1 MGFLRELNSGY
12 RAQLAW
18 VAAHEQIMPRSGYVG
33 ITLFLQQ
40 HYYDLFQ
47 GGFMMAGTDSVIDTL
62 SSVVSKAASGSVSE
76 DLKSEIGRS
85 LNTEFSKILE
95 KLNVKPVES
104 KVISINAFGQMGETG
119 ILFGSISEQA
129 SRLINEKIV
138 QLIQN
143 PSTLLSGQTEMKVN
157 FQKTID
163 LSPVQIM
170 FPSDM
175 GLPVQVE
182 LNAPVTVS
190 LLGRASI
197 KPLSM
202 IPSIDISGKA
212 LLTTQFSAHVGTI
225 CPFTREFV
233 VSGINQHSIINVPG
247 AMEVKLDIPS
257 QKLSVMVRPVS
268 QVAGEVPVG
277 HYHIQPYTTVGQIN
291 KLETLT
297 QTSALKPIRS
307 VSERKRTSLSFGGF
321 FGLGLETM
329 IETESSYIDN
339 RSLIELVQIYKNPIN
354 MMVFGWTSPALSEH
368 LTPSIRYHK
377 MTTLLHPAQ
386 TSTKEIGIEIKI
398 GAATKVSGESAIK
411 YHTLKQQ
418 SLSSL
423 SQELIS
429 EIKTNPTLKKLIS
442 AISPLKVVS
451 QTLESV
457 HGHERRQQSLKEVMS
472 HLETSKVSEG
482 ELTALTLT
490 TSLILKSTR
499 PRTFTYT
506 LTAAHGSRN
515 SGSSKIH
522 HEWNLMLESQIP
534 QTQLKKVSVSG
545 KLTMPILPMWNI
557 EHIRNSLINFEY
569 ENKMALTLANG
580 KTSEIITTGTAKTSE
595 EQKSFSSMSSEAKQL
610 RNLIATRTTGASSKL
625 IAELEEIVRIQAS
638 TLDKVV
644 FQTEYVNVPRSFEV
658 AQSKVINFL
667 KAYLYP
673 CYCPS
678 ASTVESH
685 QFESLRYKSTVQVS
699 FHQQTPSFDLE
710 IVRPTEKIFFR
721 NVRVSY
727 PYNLFFPLS
736 AIRNNVRLAANQLVS
751 GSVLSTKTCT
761 ISGFNMNKF
770 NGQNLWIPT
779 NLPIGTIADGITIA
793 LDASNFHR
801 FGVIARC
808 DSFMPIRRTQW
819 ETIVLLKKDTVV
831 INKDTNVLVNDRPV
845 TGITTGKPVI
855 VKGISGQP
863 IATLEKTSD
872 GVIILRAPR
881 FNLGEVRTN
890 GYKIEVIPSVEMKN
904 KLGGLCG
911 NFMKPIVSQTATSQC
926 VMSKPE
932 LEVASWMIPSASSSS
947 VSSSVPSHL
956 MSELKKETEMCS
968 KVMVQPTKVAKAY
981 KAATGRCTILRHL
994 IMQRP
999 GKMCFSKVPVTQCGP
1014 SCKSQGSEM
1023 TVKPVPFT
1031 CLPLG
1036 RQAEHYMN
1044 KVQSG
1049 EPTPE
1054 LASMETSYT
1063 SEMRQPAHCV
1073 HALVSSVRGF

>member
-1 MGFLRELNSGY
+1 MK
-12 RAQLAW
+12 
-18 VAAHEQIMPRSGYVG
+18 H
-33 ITLFLQQ
+33 
-40 HYYDLFQ
+40 
-47 GGFMMAGTDSVIDTL
+47 L
-62 SSVVSKAASGSVSE
+62 S
-76 DLKSEIGRS
+76 
-85 LNTEFSKILE
+85 TM
-95 KLNVKPVES
+95 
-104 KVISINAFGQMGETG
+104 FG
-119 ILFGSISEQA
+119 
-129 SRLINEKIV
+129 
-138 QLIQN
+138 
-143 PSTLLSGQTEMKVN
+143 EM
-157 FQKTID
+157 
-163 LSPVQIM
+163 L
-170 FPSDM
+170 
-175 GLPVQVE
+175 
-182 LNAPVTVS
+182 
-190 LLGRASI
+190 
-197 KPLSM
+197 
-202 IPSIDISGKA
+202 
-212 LLTTQFSAHVGTI
+212 
-225 CPFTREFV
+225 
-233 VSGINQHSIINVPG
+233 
-247 AMEVKLDIPS
+247 
-257 QKLSVMVRPVS
+257 
-268 QVAGEVPVG
+268 
-277 HYHIQPYTTVGQIN
+277 
-291 KLETLT
+291 
-297 QTSALKPIRS
+297 
-307 VSERKRTSLSFGGF
+307 
-321 FGLGLETM
+321 GLGIRAEL
-329 IETESSYIDN
+329 ETESGFFDMRSVDEYIA
-339 RSLIELVQIYKNPIN
+339 IYKNPLN
-354 MMVFGWTSPALSEH
+354 LMVFGWTSPALSEH
-368 LTPSIRYHK
+368 LTPSVRYHK

-398 GAATKVSGESAIK
+398 GAATKVSGESTIK

-482 ELTALTLT
+482 ELTGLTLT

-515 SGSSKIH
+515 SGSSKIL

-580 KTSEIITTGTAKTSE
+580 KTSEIITTGTAKSY
-595 EQKSFSSMSSEAKQL
+595 EAKQL

-673 CYCPS
+673 YYCPS

-751 GSVLSTKTCT
+751 GSVLSTKTCAINGLAMT
-761 ISGFNMNKF
+761 KF
-770 NGQNLWIPT
+770 NGQSLHMPEHIERGMV
-779 NLPIGTIADGITIA
+779 LAV
-793 LDASNFHR
+793 DASNFHR
-801 FGVIARC
+801 FGVYAR
-808 DSFMPIRRTQW
+808 SESGNKWPTLW
-819 ETIVLLKKDTVV
+819 ETTVALKKNIVV
-831 INKDTNVLVNDRPV
+831 INPVSSKVLVNDRPV
-845 TGITTGKPVI
+845 TGITTGKPTI
-855 VKGISGQP
+855 VKGFSGQP
-863 IATLEKTSD
+863 IATLEKTTD

-881 FNLGEVRTN
+881 FNLEEVRTN
-890 GYKIEVIPSVEMKN
+890 GVKIEVIPSVEMKN
-904 KLGGLCG
+904 KLSGMCG
-911 NFMKPIVSQTATSQC
+911 NFMKPIVSQTVTSQC

-932 LEVASWMIPSASSSS
+932 LEVAS
-947 VSSSVPSHL
+947 
-956 MSELKKETEMCS
+956 
-968 KVMVQPTKVAKAY
+968 
-981 KAATGRCTILRHL
+981 
-994 IMQRP
+994 
-999 GKMCFSKVPVTQCGP
+999 
-1014 SCKSQGSEM
+1014 
-1023 TVKPVPFT
+1023 
-1031 CLPLG
+1031 
-1036 RQAEHYMN
+1036 
-1044 KVQSG
+1044 
-1049 EPTPE
+1049 
-1054 LASMETSYT
+1054 
-1063 SEMRQPAHCV
+1063 
-1073 HALVSSVRGF
+1073 

>member
-1 MGFLRELNSGY
+1 MG
-12 RAQLAW
+12 
-18 VAAHEQIMPRSGYVG
+18 
-33 ITLFLQQ
+33 
-40 HYYDLFQ
+40 
-47 GGFMMAGTDSVIDTL
+47 
-62 SSVVSKAASGSVSE
+62 
-76 DLKSEIGRS
+76 
-85 LNTEFSKILE
+85 EFSKILE

-104 KVISINAFGQMGETG
+104 KVMSINAFGQMGETG

-190 LLGRASI
+190 LLGKASI

-202 IPSIDISGKA
+202 IPSVDISGKA

-368 LTPSIRYHK
+368 LTPSVRYHK

-457 HGHERRQQSLKEVMS
+457 HGHERRQQSLKEVIS

-482 ELTALTLT
+482 ELTGLTLT

-610 RNLIATRTTGASSKL
+610 RNLIATRTTSASSKL

-673 CYCPS
+673 YYCPS

-736 AIRNNVRLAANQLVS
+736 AIRNNVRLATNQLFS
-751 GSVLSTKTCT
+751 GSVLSTKTCAVNGHHMT
-761 ISGFNMNKF
+761 KF
-770 NGQNLWIPT
+770 NGQSLVIPT
-779 NLPIGTIADGITIA
+779 GVGNTGNSFALA
-793 LDASNFHR
+793 LDVSNFHR
-801 FGVIARC
+801 FGVIIEAE
-808 DSFMPIRRTQW
+808 SGNKWGTLVF
-819 ETIVLLKKDTVV
+819 LKNNLVE
-831 INKDTNVLVNDRPV
+831 INPVSSKVLVNNRPV
-845 TGITTGKPVI
+845 TGITTGKPTI
-855 VKGISGQP
+855 VKGRSGQP
-863 IATLEKTSD
+863 IATLEKTTD
-872 GVIILRAPR
+872 GVVILKAPR
-881 FNLGEVRTN
+881 FNLEEVRTN
-890 GYKIEVIPSVEMKN
+890 GKKIEVIPSVEMKN
-904 KLGGLCG
+904 KLSGMCG
-911 NFMKPIVSQTATSQC
+911 NFMKPIVSQTVTSQC
-926 VMSKPE
+926 VLSKPE
-932 LEVASWMIPSASSSS
+932 LEVASWMIPSVSSSS

-994 IMQRP
+994 TMQRP

-1036 RQAEHYMN
+1036 RQAEHYMT

-1049 EPTPE
+1049 EPMPE

-1063 SEMRQPAHCV
+1063 TEMRQPAHCV

>member
-1 MGFLRELNSGY
+1 MG
-12 RAQLAW
+12 
-18 VAAHEQIMPRSGYVG
+18 
-33 ITLFLQQ
+33 
-40 HYYDLFQ
+40 
-47 GGFMMAGTDSVIDTL
+47 
-62 SSVVSKAASGSVSE
+62 
-76 DLKSEIGRS
+76 
-85 LNTEFSKILE
+85 
-95 KLNVKPVES
+95 
-104 KVISINAFGQMGETG
+104 
-119 ILFGSISEQA
+119 
-129 SRLINEKIV
+129 
-138 QLIQN
+138 
-143 PSTLLSGQTEMKVN
+143 
-157 FQKTID
+157 
-163 LSPVQIM
+163 
-170 FPSDM
+170 
-175 GLPVQVE
+175 
-182 LNAPVTVS
+182 
-190 LLGRASI
+190 
-197 KPLSM
+197 
-202 IPSIDISGKA
+202 
-212 LLTTQFSAHVGTI
+212 
-225 CPFTREFV
+225 
-233 VSGINQHSIINVPG
+233 
-247 AMEVKLDIPS
+247 
-257 QKLSVMVRPVS
+257 SVMVRPVS

-307 VSERKRTSLSFGGF
+307 VSERKHSSLSFGGF

-329 IETESSYIDN
+329 IETESSYVDN

-368 LTPSIRYHK
+368 LTPSVRYHK

-457 HGHERRQQSLKEVMS
+457 LGHERRQQSLKEVIS
-472 HLETSKVSEG
+472 HLETPKVSEG

-506 LTAAHGSRN
+506 LTAAHGSRTN

-522 HEWNLMLESQIP
+522 HEWNLMLESQMP

-545 KLTMPILPMWNI
+545 KLTMPILPIWNI
-557 EHIRNSLINFEY
+557 EHIRNSLINFEF

-625 IAELEEIVRIQAS
+625 MAELEEIVRIQAS

-673 CYCPS
+673 YYCPS

-710 IVRPTEKIFFR
+710 IVRPAEKVFFR

-751 GSVLSTKTCT
+751 GSVLSTYGHCT
-761 ISGFNMNKF
+761 ITGNHVIMF
-770 NGQNLWIPT
+770 NGQSVDIPDPMT
-779 NLPIGTIADGITIA
+779 RSELGLVLAFDT
-793 LDASNFHR
+793 SNFQR
-801 FGVIARC
+801 FGVYA
-808 DSFMPIRRTQW
+808 MPIGGAGNKW
-819 ETIVLLKKDTVV
+819 ETIVYLKKNTVV
-831 INKDTNVLVNDRPV
+831 INPVESRFLVNDRPV

-855 VKGISGQP
+855 VKDVSGQP
-863 IATLEKTSD
+863 IASLEKTTD
-872 GVIILRAPR
+872 GVVILKAPR
-881 FNLGEVRTN
+881 FN
-890 GYKIEVIPSVEMKN
+890 
-904 KLGGLCG
+904 
-911 NFMKPIVSQTATSQC
+911 F
-926 VMSKPE
+926 
-932 LEVASWMIPSASSSS
+932 
-947 VSSSVPSHL
+947 
-956 MSELKKETEMCS
+956 
-968 KVMVQPTKVAKAY
+968 
-981 KAATGRCTILRHL
+981 LR
-994 IMQRP
+994 
-999 GKMCFSKVPVTQCGP
+999 SGP
-1014 SCKSQGSEM
+1014 M
-1023 TVKPVPFT
+1023 
-1031 CLPLG
+1031 
-1036 RQAEHYMN
+1036 A
-1044 KVQSG
+1044 
-1049 EPTPE
+1049 
-1054 LASMETSYT
+1054 
-1063 SEMRQPAHCV
+1063 
-1073 HALVSSVRGF
+1073 

>member
-1 MGFLRELNSGY
+1 MG
-12 RAQLAW
+12 
-18 VAAHEQIMPRSGYVG
+18 
-33 ITLFLQQ
+33 
-40 HYYDLFQ
+40 
-47 GGFMMAGTDSVIDTL
+47 
-62 SSVVSKAASGSVSE
+62 
-76 DLKSEIGRS
+76 
-85 LNTEFSKILE
+85 
-95 KLNVKPVES
+95 
-104 KVISINAFGQMGETG
+104 
-119 ILFGSISEQA
+119 
-129 SRLINEKIV
+129 
-138 QLIQN
+138 
-143 PSTLLSGQTEMKVN
+143 
-157 FQKTID
+157 
-163 LSPVQIM
+163 
-170 FPSDM
+170 
-175 GLPVQVE
+175 
-182 LNAPVTVS
+182 
-190 LLGRASI
+190 
-197 KPLSM
+197 
-202 IPSIDISGKA
+202 
-212 LLTTQFSAHVGTI
+212 
-225 CPFTREFV
+225 
-233 VSGINQHSIINVPG
+233 
-247 AMEVKLDIPS
+247 
-257 QKLSVMVRPVS
+257 SVMVRPVS

-307 VSERKRTSLSFGGF
+307 VSERKHSSLSFGGF

-329 IETESSYIDN
+329 IETESSYVDN

-368 LTPSIRYHK
+368 LTPSVRYHK

-457 HGHERRQQSLKEVMS
+457 QGHERRQQSLKEVMS

-482 ELTALTLT
+482 DLTGLTLT

-522 HEWNLMLESQIP
+522 HEGNLMLESQIP

-580 KTSEIITTGTAKTSE
+580 KTSEIITTGTSK
-595 EQKSFSSMSSEAKQL
+595 SSEAKQL

-625 IAELEEIVRIQAS
+625 IAELEEIVRVQAS

-673 CYCPS
+673 YYCPS

-710 IVRPTEKIFFR
+710 IVRPTEKVFFR

-736 AIRNNVRLAANQLVS
+736 AIRNNARLAANQLVS
-751 GSVLSTKTCT
+751 GSVLSTKTCAIT
-761 ISGFNMNKF
+761 GHHIVKF
-770 NGQNLWIPT
+770 NGLSMDIPKAMT
-779 NLPIGTIADGITIA
+779 RNGLILA
-793 LDASNFHR
+793 LDASNFNR
-801 FGVIARC
+801 FGVFA
-808 DSFMPIRRTQW
+808 MPIGGDKW
-819 ETIVLLKKDTVV
+819 ETIVHLKKNKLE
-831 INKDTNVLVNDRPV
+831 INPVSSKVLVNDRPV

-855 VKGISGQP
+855 VKDVSGQP
-863 IATLEKTSD
+863 IATLEKTTD
-872 GVIILRAPR
+872 GVVILKAPR
-881 FNLGEVRTN
+881 FNLEEVRTN
-890 GYKIEVIPSVEMKN
+890 GKKIEVIPSVELKN
-904 KLGGLCG
+904 KLAGICG
-911 NFMKPIVSQTATSQC
+911 NFMKPIVSQTVTSQC
-926 VMSKPE
+926 VLSKPE

-981 KAATGRCTILRHL
+981 KAATGRCTILR
-994 IMQRP
+994 
-999 GKMCFSKVPVTQCGP
+999 
-1014 SCKSQGSEM
+1014 
-1023 TVKPVPFT
+1023 
-1031 CLPLG
+1031 
-1036 RQAEHYMN
+1036 
-1044 KVQSG
+1044 
-1049 EPTPE
+1049 
-1054 LASMETSYT
+1054 
-1063 SEMRQPAHCV
+1063 
-1073 HALVSSVRGF
+1073 

>member
-1 MGFLRELNSGY
+1 
-12 RAQLAW
+12 
-18 VAAHEQIMPRSGYVG
+18 
-33 ITLFLQQ
+33 
-40 HYYDLFQ
+40 
-47 GGFMMAGTDSVIDTL
+47 
-62 SSVVSKAASGSVSE
+62 
-76 DLKSEIGRS
+76 
-85 LNTEFSKILE
+85 
-95 KLNVKPVES
+95 
-104 KVISINAFGQMGETG
+104 
-119 ILFGSISEQA
+119 
-129 SRLINEKIV
+129 
-138 QLIQN
+138 
-143 PSTLLSGQTEMKVN
+143 
-157 FQKTID
+157 
-163 LSPVQIM
+163 
-170 FPSDM
+170 
-175 GLPVQVE
+175 
-182 LNAPVTVS
+182 
-190 LLGRASI
+190 
-197 KPLSM
+197 
-202 IPSIDISGKA
+202 
-212 LLTTQFSAHVGTI
+212 
-225 CPFTREFV
+225 
-233 VSGINQHSIINVPG
+233 
-247 AMEVKLDIPS
+247 MEVKLDIPS

-329 IETESSYIDN
+329 IETESSYVDN

-368 LTPSIRYHK
+368 LTPSVRYHK

-386 TSTKEIGIEIKI
+386 TSTKEIGIEVKI

-429 EIKTNPTLKKLIS
+429 D
-442 AISPLKVVS
+442 ISPLKVVS
-451 QTLESV
+451 QALESV
-457 HGHERRQQSLKEVMS
+457 HGHERRQQSLKEVIS

-482 ELTALTLT
+482 ELTGLTLT

-506 LTAAHGSRN
+506 LTAAHGFRN

-545 KLTMPILPMWNI
+545 KLTMPILPIWNI
-557 EHIRNSLINFEY
+557 EHIRNTLINFEY

-658 AQSKVINFL
+658 AQSKVINLL

-673 CYCPS
+673 YYCPS

-710 IVRPTEKIFFR
+710 IVRPTEKVFFR

-751 GSVLSTKTCT
+751 GSVLSTKTCA
-761 ISGFNMNKF
+761 INGNHMIKF
-770 NGQNLWIPT
+770 NGQSVDIS
-779 NLPIGTIADGITIA
+779 
-793 LDASNFHR
+793 DA
-801 FGVIARC
+801 
-808 DSFMPIRRTQW
+808 M
-819 ETIVLLKKDTVV
+819 
-831 INKDTNVLVNDRPV
+831 
-845 TGITTGKPVI
+845 
-855 VKGISGQP
+855 
-863 IATLEKTSD
+863 
-872 GVIILRAPR
+872 
-881 FNLGEVRTN
+881 
-890 GYKIEVIPSVEMKN
+890 
-904 KLGGLCG
+904 
-911 NFMKPIVSQTATSQC
+911 
-926 VMSKPE
+926 
-932 LEVASWMIPSASSSS
+932 
-947 VSSSVPSHL
+947 
-956 MSELKKETEMCS
+956 
-968 KVMVQPTKVAKAY
+968 
-981 KAATGRCTILRHL
+981 
-994 IMQRP
+994 
-999 GKMCFSKVPVTQCGP
+999 
-1014 SCKSQGSEM
+1014 
-1023 TVKPVPFT
+1023 
-1031 CLPLG
+1031 
-1036 RQAEHYMN
+1036 
-1044 KVQSG
+1044 
-1049 EPTPE
+1049 
-1054 LASMETSYT
+1054 
-1063 SEMRQPAHCV
+1063 
-1073 HALVSSVRGF
+1073 

>member
-1 MGFLRELNSGY
+1 
-12 RAQLAW
+12 
-18 VAAHEQIMPRSGYVG
+18 
-33 ITLFLQQ
+33 
-40 HYYDLFQ
+40 
-47 GGFMMAGTDSVIDTL
+47 
-62 SSVVSKAASGSVSE
+62 
-76 DLKSEIGRS
+76 
-85 LNTEFSKILE
+85 
-95 KLNVKPVES
+95 
-104 KVISINAFGQMGETG
+104 
-119 ILFGSISEQA
+119 
-129 SRLINEKIV
+129 
-138 QLIQN
+138 
-143 PSTLLSGQTEMKVN
+143 
-157 FQKTID
+157 
-163 LSPVQIM
+163 
-170 FPSDM
+170 
-175 GLPVQVE
+175 
-182 LNAPVTVS
+182 
-190 LLGRASI
+190 
-197 KPLSM
+197 
-202 IPSIDISGKA
+202 
-212 LLTTQFSAHVGTI
+212 
-225 CPFTREFV
+225 
-233 VSGINQHSIINVPG
+233 
-247 AMEVKLDIPS
+247 
-257 QKLSVMVRPVS
+257 
-268 QVAGEVPVG
+268 
-277 HYHIQPYTTVGQIN
+277 
-291 KLETLT
+291 
-297 QTSALKPIRS
+297 
-307 VSERKRTSLSFGGF
+307 
-321 FGLGLETM
+321 
-329 IETESSYIDN
+329 
-339 RSLIELVQIYKNPIN
+339 
-354 MMVFGWTSPALSEH
+354 
-368 LTPSIRYHK
+368 
-377 MTTLLHPAQ
+377 MTTPLHPAQ

-398 GAATKVSGESAIK
+398 GAATKVSGESTIK

-482 ELTALTLT
+482 ELTGLTLT

-673 CYCPS
+673 YYCPS

-710 IVRPTEKIFFR
+710 IARPTEKVFFR

-761 ISGFNMNKF
+761 INGLAMTKF
-770 NGQNLWIPT
+770 NGQSLDIPT
-779 NLPIGTIADGITIA
+779 GVGNTGNSFVLAY
-793 LDASNFHR
+793 DASTFHR
-801 FGVIARC
+801 FGVIAN
-808 DSFMPIRRTQW
+808 SESGNKW
-819 ETIVLLKKDTVV
+819 EIIVFLKNIMVE
-831 INKDTNVLVNDRPV
+831 INPVSSKVLVNNRPV
-845 TGITTGKPVI
+845 QITTDKPFI
-855 VKGISGQP
+855 VKGHSGQP
-863 IATLEKTSD
+863 IATLEKTTD
-872 GVIILRAPR
+872 GVVIFKAPR
-881 FNLGEVRTN
+881 FNLEEVRTN
-890 GYKIEVIPSVEMKN
+890 GKKIEVIPSVELKN
-904 KLGGLCG
+904 KLSGLCG
-911 NFMKPIVSQTATSQC
+911 NFMKPIVSQTVTSQC

-932 LEVASWMIPSASSSS
+932 LEVASWMIPSASSS
-947 VSSSVPSHL
+947 VSSASVPSHL

-994 IMQRP
+994 TMQRP

-1014 SCKSQGSEM
+1014 SSQSHS
-1023 TVKPVPFT
+1023 PV
-1031 CLPLG
+1031 C
-1036 RQAEHYMN
+1036 H
-1044 KVQSG
+1044 
-1049 EPTPE
+1049 
-1054 LASMETSYT
+1054 
-1063 SEMRQPAHCV
+1063 
-1073 HALVSSVRGF
+1073 HARLSTT

>member
-1 MGFLRELNSGY
+1 
-12 RAQLAW
+12 
-18 VAAHEQIMPRSGYVG
+18 
-33 ITLFLQQ
+33 
-40 HYYDLFQ
+40 
-47 GGFMMAGTDSVIDTL
+47 
-62 SSVVSKAASGSVSE
+62 
-76 DLKSEIGRS
+76 
-85 LNTEFSKILE
+85 
-95 KLNVKPVES
+95 
-104 KVISINAFGQMGETG
+104 
-119 ILFGSISEQA
+119 
-129 SRLINEKIV
+129 
-138 QLIQN
+138 
-143 PSTLLSGQTEMKVN
+143 
-157 FQKTID
+157 
-163 LSPVQIM
+163 
-170 FPSDM
+170 
-175 GLPVQVE
+175 
-182 LNAPVTVS
+182 
-190 LLGRASI
+190 
-197 KPLSM
+197 
-202 IPSIDISGKA
+202 
-212 LLTTQFSAHVGTI
+212 
-225 CPFTREFV
+225 
-233 VSGINQHSIINVPG
+233 
-247 AMEVKLDIPS
+247 
-257 QKLSVMVRPVS
+257 
-268 QVAGEVPVG
+268 
-277 HYHIQPYTTVGQIN
+277 
-291 KLETLT
+291 
-297 QTSALKPIRS
+297 
-307 VSERKRTSLSFGGF
+307 
-321 FGLGLETM
+321 
-329 IETESSYIDN
+329 
-339 RSLIELVQIYKNPIN
+339 
-354 MMVFGWTSPALSEH
+354 
-368 LTPSIRYHK
+368 

-472 HLETSKVSEG
+472 HLETSKVSES

-580 KTSEIITTGTAKTSE
+580 KTSET
-595 EQKSFSSMSSEAKQL
+595 KQL

-644 FQTEYVNVPRSFEV
+644 FQTEYVNVPRSFDV

-673 CYCPS
+673 YYCPS

-710 IVRPTEKIFFR
+710 IIRPTEKIFFR

-736 AIRNNVRLAANQLVS
+736 AIRNNVGLATNQLVS
-751 GSVLSTKTCT
+751 GSVLSTKTCAINGLHMT
-761 ISGFNMNKF
+761 KF
-770 NGQNLWIPT
+770 NGQSLDIPT
-779 NLPIGTIADGITIA
+779 GMGNTGNSFVLAY
-793 LDASNFHR
+793 DASNFHR
-801 FGVIARC
+801 FGVIAN
-808 DSFMPIRRTQW
+808 SESGNKW
-819 ETIVLLKKDTVV
+819 EIIVFLKNLMVE
-831 INKDTNVLVNDRPV
+831 INPVSSKVLVNNRPV
-845 TGITTGKPVI
+845 QITIGKPFI
-855 VKGISGQP
+855 AKDISGQP
-863 IATLEKTSD
+863 IATLEKTTD
-872 GVIILRAPR
+872 GVVIFKAPR
-881 FNLGEVRTN
+881 FNLEEVRTN
-890 GYKIEVIPSVEMKN
+890 GKKIEVVPSIELKN
-904 KLGGLCG
+904 KLSGLCG
-911 NFMKPIVSQTATSQC
+911 NFMKPIVSQTVTSQC

-932 LEVASWMIPSASSSS
+932 LEVASWMIPSTSSS

-956 MSELKKETEMCS
+956 MSEPKKETEMCS

-994 IMQRP
+994 TMQRP

-1014 SCKSQGSEM
+1014 SCKSQS
-1023 TVKPVPFT
+1023 PS
-1031 CLPLG
+1031 
-1036 RQAEHYMN
+1036 A
-1044 KVQSG
+1044 
-1049 EPTPE
+1049 
-1054 LASMETSYT
+1054 
-1063 SEMRQPAHCV
+1063 
-1073 HALVSSVRGF
+1073 